1 MKTLILGLIAAA
13 SVVSA
18 LPAAAQP
25 VAPPTA
31 PPAAVQAHQQA
42 AIQQGARTGV
52 ITPRQTAHLE
62 RREAKLHRVEVR
74 LRAKHGGKL
83 TRHDRRVLA
92 RIEARDGRA
101 IHHAV
106 RTGPRAS

>member
-25 VAPPTA
+25 VAGPTA
-31 PPAAVQAHQQA
+31 PPAVVQQHQEA
-42 AIQQGARTGV
+42 RIQQGVRTGA
-52 ITPRQTAHLE
+52 ITPRETARLQK
-62 RREAKLHRVEVR
+62 REAKLHRVEAR

-92 RIEARDGRA
+92 RIEARDSRA
-101 IHHAV
+101 IHHAAHNAV
-106 RTGPRAS
+106 RAS